1 MSFGSLQQ
9 DLPEIMLPWEGRSLR
24 GERLYHR
31 VDQSEHTLTQV
42 AALIVEGNP
51 ELAGFQPNLSVV
63 ATWIFGLYESELRV
77 DRVSVFIM
85 NVAPMLARR

>member
-1 MSFGSLQQ
+1 
-9 DLPEIMLPWEGRSLR
+9 MLPWEGRSLR

-63 ATWIFGLYESELRV
+63 ATWILYEYAERV
-77 DRVSVFIM
+77 DRVSVSLLITM
-85 NVAPMLARR
+85 NVAPMLARC